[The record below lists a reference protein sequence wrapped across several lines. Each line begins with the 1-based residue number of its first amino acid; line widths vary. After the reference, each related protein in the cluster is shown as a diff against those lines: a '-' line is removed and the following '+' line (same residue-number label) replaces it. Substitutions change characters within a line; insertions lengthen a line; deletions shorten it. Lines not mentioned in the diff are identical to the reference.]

1 MKLYGNTNNKSFN
14 TLKIRFALAEIGAA
28 YEFMPVDLAK
38 GESRTPDFMRIN
50 PHGKVPVLLD
60 GDFALPESDAIL
72 WYLGEKYPDANL
84 LPRLDGGGDTCR
96 RARRSCAFCDIASTA
111 FYPAYSDWW
120 TATNSDDP
128 AKRSPVAADSALVK
142 VKRALDVLEK
152 TLASGEH
159 LVGGFSLADVAN
171 VSILFSLKRRLPID
185 PIAGHERVRA
195 WYQRVTARPTWQSVA
210 GDRHDSRA
218 GVMAVPKQTIVATAP
233 RRAQLAA
240 EP

>member
-1 MKLYGNTNNKSFN
+1 MQERPRPQMSQNCNPRDPATRPVLDGGAMKLYGSTNDKSFN
-14 TLKIRFALAEIGAA
+14 TLKIRFALAEIGVPC
-28 YEFMPVDLAK
+28 EFEPVDLAK
-38 GESRTPDFMRIN
+38 GESRTPDFKRLN
-50 PHGKVPVLLD
+50 PHGKVPVLQD

-84 LPRLDGGGDTCR
+84 LPRLDGGGALQA
-96 RARRSCAFCDIASTA
+96 RAQILRFLDIASTA

-128 AKRSPVAADSALVK
+128 AKRSDVAADSALVK
-142 VKRALDVLEK
+142 VKRALDVLEA

-171 VSILFSLKRRLPID
+171 VSIVFVLKRRLQLD

-195 WYQRVTARPTWQSVA
+195 WYQRVTARPAWQSVA
-210 GDRHDSRA
+210 GD
-218 GVMAVPKQTIVATAP
+218 
-233 RRAQLAA
+233 
-240 EP
+240 

>member
-1 MKLYGNTNNKSFN
+1 MHERPRRQMSQNCNPRDRDAGPVLDGGAMKLYGSTNDKSFN
-14 TLKIRFALAEIGAA
+14 TLKIRFALAEIGVP
-28 YEFMPVDLAK
+28 YEFEQVDLAK
-38 GESRTPDFMRIN
+38 GESRTPDFKRLN
-50 PHGKVPVLLD
+50 PHGKVPVLQD

-72 WYLGEKYPDANL
+72 WYLGEKHHDANL
-84 LPRLDGGGDTCR
+84 LPRLDAGGDAQA
-96 RARRSCAFCDIASTA
+96 RAQILRFLDIASTA

-120 TATNSDDP
+120 TATKSDDP

-142 VKRALDVLEK
+142 VKRALDVLET

-171 VSILFSLKRRLPID
+171 VSILFVLKRRLEID

-210 GDRHDSRA
+210 SGD
-218 GVMAVPKQTIVATAP
+218 
-233 RRAQLAA
+233 
-240 EP
+240 

>member
-1 MKLYGNTNNKSFN
+1 MKLYGSANNKSFN
-14 TLKIRFALAEIGAA
+14 TLKIRFALAEIGTP
-28 YEFMPVDLAK
+28 YELVAVDLGK
-38 GESRTPDFMRIN
+38 GESRTADFKRLN

-72 WYLGEKYPDANL
+72 WYLGEKYHDANL
-84 LPRLDGGGDTCR
+84 LPRLDGGGALQA
-96 RARRSCAFCDIASTA
+96 RAQVLRFLGLASTA

-142 VKRALDVLEK
+142 VKRALDVLEA

-171 VSILFSLKRRLPID
+171 VSILFSLKRRLEID

-195 WYQRVTARPTWQSVA
+195 WYQRVTARPTWQS
-210 GDRHDSRA
+210 
-218 GVMAVPKQTIVATAP
+218 
-233 RRAQLAA
+233 LAD
-240 EP
+240 E

>member
-1 MKLYGNTNNKSFN
+1 MLDDAAMAIHLFGNTNTKSFN
-14 TLKIRFALAEIGAA
+14 TLKIRFALAEIGDA
-28 YEFMPVDLAK
+28 YEFVPVDLAK
-38 GESRTPDFMRIN
+38 GESRAADFLTIN
-50 PHGKVPVLLD
+50 PHGKVPVLVD

-72 WYLGEKYPDANL
+72 WYLGEKYPDAKL
-84 LPRLDGGGDTCR
+84 LPALDGSPTSLQV
-96 RARRSCAFCDIASTA
+96 RAQILRFLDLASTS

-128 AKRSPVAADSALVK
+128 AKRSPIAADTALVK

-171 VSILFSLKRRLPID
+171 VSILFSLKRRLEID

-210 GDRHDSRA
+210 SD
-218 GVMAVPKQTIVATAP
+218 
-233 RRAQLAA
+233 
-240 EP
+240 